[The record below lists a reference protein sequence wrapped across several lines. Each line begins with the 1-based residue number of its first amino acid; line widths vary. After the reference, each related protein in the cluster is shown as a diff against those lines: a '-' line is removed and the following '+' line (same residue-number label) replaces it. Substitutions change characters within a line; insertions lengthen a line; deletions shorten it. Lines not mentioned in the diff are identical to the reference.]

1 MMRRRAPLASLEE
14 RAFVTS
20 AGSEGRRQIRIWLI
34 AVMAVVNL
42 GAAAVVRPVVAD
54 QTDSSDSSDE
64 DPAASATPDE
74 TVPSGLIDPQL
85 VNDGDGAWAV
95 GSSLDGLTMPLF
107 ERNDDVW
114 EEVEDALTPTPA
126 WATQGFFSPSVVQD
140 GTTWWLFYTAASSD
154 TQRYCIGAASAED
167 PLAGFEPEE
176 EPLRCTDDRDLL
188 DPVTHRSS
196 EGLFLAWAERSVVSE
211 TGTTSSTSSTTT
223 TATTENEVWELAVA
237 TLDLTTSTVDD
248 PTVLLTATGDDTSS
262 WEGGVVDGP
271 ALVDVDGTLV
281 LFYGG
286 NRWGSADYGVGYA
299 TCVGVLGP
307 CERQTVDE
315 PLDLTSAL
323 GTEQSVDA
331 VGSFQEAIS
340 VSTDNSPAVGFHG
353 LRQDSTQQATEIA
366 TFEARVSWA
375 PADPGA
381 SPTLSIDTP
390 VELDLATD

>member
-140 GTTWWLFYTAASSD
+140 GTTWWL
-154 TQRYCIGAASAED
+154 
-167 PLAGFEPEE
+167 L
-176 EPLRCTDDRDLL
+176 
-188 DPVTHRSS
+188 HR
-196 EGLFLAWAERSVVSE
+196 R
-211 TGTTSSTSSTTT
+211 
-223 TATTENEVWELAVA
+223 
-237 TLDLTTSTVDD
+237 
-248 PTVLLTATGDDTSS
+248 
-262 WEGGVVDGP
+262 
-271 ALVDVDGTLV
+271 
-281 LFYGG
+281 
-286 NRWGSADYGVGYA
+286 
-299 TCVGVLGP
+299 
-307 CERQTVDE
+307 
-315 PLDLTSAL
+315 
-323 GTEQSVDA
+323 
-331 VGSFQEAIS
+331 
-340 VSTDNSPAVGFHG
+340 G
-353 LRQDSTQQATEIA
+353 LRGGPVGWIR
-366 TFEARVSWA
+366 ARGGTA
-375 PADPGA
+375 P
-381 SPTLSIDTP
+381 LHR
-390 VELDLATD
+390 